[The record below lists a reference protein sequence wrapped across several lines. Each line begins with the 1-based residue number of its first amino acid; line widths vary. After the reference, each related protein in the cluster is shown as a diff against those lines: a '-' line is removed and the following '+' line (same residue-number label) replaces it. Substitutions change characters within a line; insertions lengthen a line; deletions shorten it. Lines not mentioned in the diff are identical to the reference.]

1 MVQDRA
7 SKRHDEVPRCIGMY
21 FRYVNEV
28 SHPVSVT
35 ARVGSLV
42 RVSRASPQFCFCAR
56 RAGSPPLPS
65 PPSQDRPSAL
75 QTHPPLFPS
84 LLFRRQPNRPR
95 RLRDKLTPKALA
107 GACLALGSMSLF
119 KAREWWSHKC
129 GTEEEFESSCLCV
142 ANIDLEADESGT
154 CGAADAFGNLRIHSW
169 VVVVGT
175 F

>member
-1 MVQDRA
+1 
-7 SKRHDEVPRCIGMY
+7 MY
-21 FRYVNEV
+21 VCMSTKFPTQCLSRRE
-28 SHPVSVT
+28 SS
-35 ARVGSLV
+35 RFLV
-42 RVSRASPQFCFCAR
+42 RVSRVLLL
-56 RAGSPPLPS
+56 RAPRGIPSPPRCL
-65 PPSQDRPSAL
+65 PSQDRPSAL

-84 LLFRRQPNRPR
+84 PLFRRQPNRPR

>member
-1 MVQDRA
+1 M
-7 SKRHDEVPRCIGMY
+7 
-21 FRYVNEV
+21 
-28 SHPVSVT
+28 
-35 ARVGSLV
+35 
-42 RVSRASPQFCFCAR
+42 SR
-56 RAGSPPLPS
+56 
-65 PPSQDRPSAL
+65 
-75 QTHPPLFPS
+75 
-84 LLFRRQPNRPR
+84 NRPR